1 MANPATPSS
10 DPYANPFYLHAADN
24 SGVNLVLDKLTG
36 ESNYHTWRRSLI
48 KALNSK
54 NKLGFIYG
62 TIVRP
67 PETHSDYG
75 SWTRCNDMILM
86 MDPLPEFTKIY
97 NFISQ
102 DEQQRVLTSAP
113 VPDNPVF
120 QATMTYQK
128 PKGFQQGRPRP
139 LCTHC
144 GLLGH
149 TIARCYKL
157 HGYPPGYKIPPAP
170 GTSVDNS
177 KGKFTPQNG
186 VHMVY
191 SQSPEQAFYPSAQY
205 SQFQPQIP
213 QNNIISYNGTSYAPI
228 TSVGQSSGAIST
240 APIASVGQ
248 SSLCGGESSTVN
260 HSINMVNSGKS
271 FVVGNSSNGGEQIS
285 QLVTQLNRQLQGS
298 PYQVIRS
305 TPVSQHIGS
314 ISAQVEHTTI
324 TLPNNTTIPIT
335 QAGTVKLSDRL
346 ILHPVFYVPSFHFN
360 LISAWTIGSG
370 DQSNDLYLLN
380 QQDPPDTQQHH
391 LAFIAVSPELW
402 HQRLVCPVT
411 EPPTV
416 LEHTQSRTLDPLN
429 TQTSN
434 AQTRNDM
441 ENTLRPR
448 RETRAPSYLSQY
460 HCSNINKEPF
470 PSSSSSHGTAHPLS
484 AFLSY
489 DKLSHEYRLFC
500 FAILAEKE
508 PTSFKEAVL
517 LQHWLDAMN
526 LELDA
531 LVSTSTWEICSLPD
545 GKHAIGCKWVY
556 KIKYKSDGS
565 IERYKARL
573 VAKGYTQQEGVDYL
587 DTFSP
592 VAKLTSVRLMLALAA
607 IHNWSINQ
615 MDVTNAFLHGD
626 LDEEIYMSLPQG
638 YTPRQGECLPKKPV
652 CRLIKSLYG
661 LKQASRQ
668 WFHKFSGVLLQHGF
682 LQSLFDPT
690 LFVRLDSEGFL
701 ALLVYV
707 DDIML
712 ISNKDSAVLSIK
724 QLLAKEFK
732 IKDLGQLRYFLG
744 LEVARAQAGISVSQ
758 RKYTLELL
766 EEFGF
771 LGCKPLATP
780 MELGL
785 KLNQETGDLLPD
797 PSYYRKL
804 IGKLVYL
811 TVTRPD
817 ICFAVNK
824 LSQYVN
830 APRQPHLNAAH
841 RILRY
846 LKNDPGQGVFYSAN
860 STLTLRGFADA
871 DWSNCPET
879 SRSISGYCVF
889 LGDSLISW
897 KSKKQDIVSRSSAEA
912 EYRSMAN
919 ATCELI
925 WLNSMLEDLHV
936 PLADTI
942 VLYCDNEAAL
952 HIAKNSVYHERTKH
966 FERDIHVVRERVAM
980 GFLKTLHINTEHQ
993 LADIL
998 TKPLTALQFNYLLS
1012 KMGLHHL
1019 YSPS

>member
-10 DPYANPFYLHAADN
+10 DPYVNPLYLHAADN

-75 SWTRCNDMILM
+75 SWTRCNDMVCTWITNSVSKDIGSGTVYFDDAHLLWLNLEGRFRQCNLSKIYTVQDQLDRLHQGSLDLSAYYTRLTTLWEELKNFEELPSCTCGKCTCGSNDRWIQLYERRNIVRFLMRLNESFTQARRQILM

-120 QATMTYQK
+120 QASMAYQR

-205 SQFQPQIP
+205 SQIQPQIP
-213 QNNIISYNGTSYAPI
+213 QNNIISYNGASYVPI
-228 TSVGQSSGAIST
+228 ASVGQSSGAIPT

-314 ISAQVEHTTI
+314 ISAQGMPIVPSHFISAFEPGLIVPQNTWILDTGASCHICCDLSMFSNVFLVEHTTI
-324 TLPNNTTIPIT
+324 TLPNNTIIPIT

-391 LAFIAVSPELW
+391 LAFITVSPELW
-402 HQRLVCPVT
+402 HQRL
-411 EPPTV
+411 
-416 LEHTQSRTLDPLN
+416 
-429 TQTSN
+429 
-434 AQTRNDM
+434 
-441 ENTLRPR
+441 
-448 RETRAPSYLSQY
+448 
-460 HCSNINKEPF
+460 
-470 PSSSSSHGTAHPLS
+470 
-484 AFLSY
+484 
-489 DKLSHEYRLFC
+489 
-500 FAILAEKE
+500 
-508 PTSFKEAVL
+508 
-517 LQHWLDAMN
+517 
-526 LELDA
+526 
-531 LVSTSTWEICSLPD
+531 
-545 GKHAIGCKWVY
+545 
-556 KIKYKSDGS
+556 
-565 IERYKARL
+565 
-573 VAKGYTQQEGVDYL
+573 
-587 DTFSP
+587 
-592 VAKLTSVRLMLALAA
+592 
-607 IHNWSINQ
+607 
-615 MDVTNAFLHGD
+615 
-626 LDEEIYMSLPQG
+626 
-638 YTPRQGECLPKKPV
+638 
-652 CRLIKSLYG
+652 
-661 LKQASRQ
+661 
-668 WFHKFSGVLLQHGF
+668 GF
-682 LQSLFDPT
+682 
-690 LFVRLDSEGFL
+690 
-701 ALLVYV
+701 
-707 DDIML
+707 
-712 ISNKDSAVLSIK
+712 
-724 QLLAKEFK
+724 
-732 IKDLGQLRYFLG
+732 RYFLTI
-744 LEVARAQAGISVSQ
+744 VDDCTRNTWI
-758 RKYTLELL
+758 Y
-766 EEFGF
+766 
-771 LGCKPLATP
+771 
-780 MELGL
+780 
-785 KLNQETGDLLPD
+785 LN
-797 PSYYRKL
+797 
-804 IGKLVYL
+804 
-811 TVTRPD
+811 
-817 ICFAVNK
+817 
-824 LSQYVN
+824 
-830 APRQPHLNAAH
+830 LN
-841 RILRY
+841 
-846 LKNDPGQGVFYSAN
+846 
-860 STLTLRGFADA
+860 
-871 DWSNCPET
+871 
-879 SRSISGYCVF
+879 
-889 LGDSLISW
+889 
-897 KSKKQDIVSRSSAEA
+897 IVSRSSAEA

-966 FERDIHVVRERVAM
+966 FQRDIHVVRERVAM

-993 LADIL
+993 LADVL